1 MKLRIAVCLAAFAL
15 AACSPAPT
23 DEAAAPAAKRMPL
36 PDCAEVQAKDE
47 GDEGWKHPDCRV
59 MFPDQSGLA
68 IEARYTPAEDDSTKI
83 TVQVV
88 QTGDATIQTF
98 EERMGN
104 TIGGPELVDIDK
116 DGLIDIKLPLETGN
130 VNTTWAIWKQ
140 VAGPKFVR
148 IGEPTGVEIAQTES
162 GYLAAQGRSSAAE
175 YYVTFYKLVGEDLQE
190 VVTARVAAEVDGD
203 KITAVDCSLEEE
215 APGLAT
221 LGLTADAAKAQ
232 FCAEPMVDA
241 LVKDMPVTP

>member
-1 MKLRIAVCLAAFAL
+1 MKLRFACIAAVLAA
-15 AACSPAPT
+15 AACSPAP
-23 DEAAAPAAKRMPL
+23 DSDGAEAPAAKRMPL
-36 PDCAEVQAKDE
+36 PDCAEVKAQDA
-47 GDEGWKHPDCRV
+47 GDEGWKHPDCRA

-88 QTGDATIQTF
+88 QAGDATVQTF

-104 TIGGPELVDIDK
+104 TFNSPTLADVDK
-116 DGLIDIKLPLETGN
+116 DGLIDIQVPLETGN

-162 GYLAAQGRSSAAE
+162 GYLAAQGRSSAVE
-175 YYVTFYKLVGEDLQE
+175 SYVTFYKLVGEDLQE
-190 VVTARVAAEVDGD
+190 VVTARVVGQGEPGSVTAE
-203 KITAVDCSLEEE
+203 CSLEEE
-215 APGLAT
+215 APGLAA
-221 LGLTADAAKAQ
+221 LGLTTEAARAQ
-232 FCAEPMVDA
+232 FCAEPMVNA
-241 LVKDMPVTP
+241 LVKDMAGTP